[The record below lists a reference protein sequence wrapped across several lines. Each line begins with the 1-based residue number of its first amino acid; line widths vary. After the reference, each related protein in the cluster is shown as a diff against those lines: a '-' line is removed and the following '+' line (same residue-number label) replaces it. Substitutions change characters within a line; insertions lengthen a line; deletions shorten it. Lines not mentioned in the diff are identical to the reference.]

1 MKRNIFAVCDLEVD
15 YALNFMDYMNRKKN
29 IPFEI
34 QAFTS
39 VENLIAYGKQ
49 THIELLLIS
58 GRAMCREVRDLD
70 IGKIIILSE
79 GVHPPELD
87 QYPSVYKYQS
97 SSDVLREV
105 MACYGAE
112 KKTVADQI
120 AVLKKT
126 TEIIGIFSPL
136 GRCLKTSFALTL
148 GQILAKER
156 AVLYLNMEEYS
167 GFEEL
172 MGKGFA
178 HNLSDLLYY
187 VRQDNQNLLYKMN
200 WKQFHPGEVNDM
212 SEKREVI
219 LEAKHVTRRFAA
231 SHGRTLLANNDIN
244 LKMYKGETLGL
255 VGESG
260 CGKSTFMRF
269 LVSLDTPSE
278 GEILYR
284 GTDITKLKG
293 EELRNNRQNIQMVF
307 QDPTLSF
314 NPKMNI
320 RDIVCEPLMNFK
332 KIKKSEKDAVCRKL
346 LEMVELPGDF
356 ADRYPHN
363 MSGGQRQRVAIARAL
378 ALEPEIVV
386 LDEATSA
393 LDVSVQKTV
402 IELITKLQREKNI
415 TFGFICHDIA
425 LVQLVAHQVAVMY
438 LGNLVEV
445 LPGKDLDMKAMHPY
459 TRALMGAVF
468 DINMD
473 FSKPIESIES
483 EAPSPLDL
491 PQGCPFQG
499 RCEHCMDICKKENP
513 KLVEVEDGHS
523 VACHLFQKG
532 SK

>member
-200 WKQFHPGEVNDM
+200 SMIQTINNLDYVPPVQMPADIRTTAWQDWERLFQMLILD
-212 SEKREVI
+212 SSYEVI
-219 LEAKHVTRRFAA
+219 VLDIGCGIDENFQLLDMCKKIYMPVLSDAVSQCKIAQFENLVRIWDYPQILEKTEKINPPLRSREDRDALIEGLLDGTIDMIVTDHAPHSREEKARGLEKSAMGVVGLETSFAACYTSFVKPGVLPLGKLMDLMHDAPMRRFGCGTELAIGQPA
-231 SHGRTLLANNDIN
+231 DLTVFNLSESYVVEPEQFLSMGRATPFAGVTLTGVC
-244 LKMYKGETLGL
+244 KMTMIDGKIVWKEETL
-255 VGESG
+255 
-260 CGKSTFMRF
+260 
-269 LVSLDTPSE
+269 
-278 GEILYR
+278 
-284 GTDITKLKG
+284 
-293 EELRNNRQNIQMVF
+293 
-307 QDPTLSF
+307 
-314 NPKMNI
+314 
-320 RDIVCEPLMNFK
+320 
-332 KIKKSEKDAVCRKL
+332 
-346 LEMVELPGDF
+346 
-356 ADRYPHN
+356 
-363 MSGGQRQRVAIARAL
+363 
-378 ALEPEIVV
+378 
-386 LDEATSA
+386 
-393 LDVSVQKTV
+393 
-402 IELITKLQREKNI
+402 
-415 TFGFICHDIA
+415 
-425 LVQLVAHQVAVMY
+425 
-438 LGNLVEV
+438 
-445 LPGKDLDMKAMHPY
+445 
-459 TRALMGAVF
+459 
-468 DINMD
+468 
-473 FSKPIESIES
+473 
-483 EAPSPLDL
+483 
-491 PQGCPFQG
+491 
-499 RCEHCMDICKKENP
+499 
-513 KLVEVEDGHS
+513 
-523 VACHLFQKG
+523 
-532 SK
+532 

>member
-172 MGKGFA
+172 MHQKFSCT
-178 HNLSDLLYY
+178 LSDLLYY
-187 VRQDNQNLLYKMN
+187 VRQKSPGIILKLNSMIQNVGKLDFVPPVQLPEDIRETAWKDWEYLFQELILHGSYDVIVVDMGNGTEEFFQLLELCKFIYMPVCTDLISQSKLQQFENLL
-200 WKQFHPGEVNDM
+200 D
-212 SEKREVI
+212 
-219 LEAKHVTRRFAA
+219 TRGY
-231 SHGRTLLANNDIN
+231 SH
-244 LKMYKGETLGL
+244 
-255 VGESG
+255 
-260 CGKSTFMRF
+260 
-269 LVSLDTPSE
+269 
-278 GEILYR
+278 
-284 GTDITKLKG
+284 
-293 EELRNNRQNIQMVF
+293 
-307 QDPTLSF
+307 
-314 NPKMNI
+314 
-320 RDIVCEPLMNFK
+320 
-332 KIKKSEKDAVCRKL
+332 L
-346 LEMVELPGDF
+346 LE
-356 ADRYPHN
+356 
-363 MSGGQRQRVAIARAL
+363 
-378 ALEPEIVV
+378 
-386 LDEATSA
+386 
-393 LDVSVQKTV
+393 KTV
-402 IELITKLQREKNI
+402 KMSLPFCETSGNADYPESLIWSP
-415 TFGFICHDIA
+415 
-425 LVQLVAHQVAVMY
+425 
-438 LGNLVEV
+438 LGNYVREL
-445 LPGKDLDMKAMHPY
+445 LGKETSH
-459 TRALMGAVF
+459 
-468 DINMD
+468 
-473 FSKPIESIES
+473 E
-483 EAPSPLDL
+483 
-491 PQGCPFQG
+491 Q
-499 RCEHCMDICKKENP
+499 
-513 KLVEVEDGHS
+513 
-523 VACHLFQKG
+523 
-532 SK
+532 

>member
-1 MKRNIFAVCDLEVD
+1 M
-15 YALNFMDYMNRKKN
+15 
-29 IPFEI
+29 
-34 QAFTS
+34 
-39 VENLIAYGKQ
+39 
-49 THIELLLIS
+49 
-58 GRAMCREVRDLD
+58 
-70 IGKIIILSE
+70 
-79 GVHPPELD
+79 
-87 QYPSVYKYQS
+87 YK
-97 SSDVLREV
+97 
-105 MACYGAE
+105 
-112 KKTVADQI
+112 
-120 AVLKKT
+120 
-126 TEIIGIFSPL
+126 
-136 GRCLKTSFALTL
+136 
-148 GQILAKER
+148 
-156 AVLYLNMEEYS
+156 
-167 GFEEL
+167 
-172 MGKGFA
+172 
-178 HNLSDLLYY
+178 
-187 VRQDNQNLLYKMN
+187 
-200 WKQFHPGEVNDM
+200 
-212 SEKREVI
+212 
-219 LEAKHVTRRFAA
+219 
-231 SHGRTLLANNDIN
+231 GRTLGI
-244 LKMYKGETLGL
+244 

-260 CGKSTFMRF
+260 CGKSTFVRM
-269 LVSLDTPSE
+269 VTSLDKPTS
-278 GEILYR
+278 GEIHYH
-284 GTDITKLKG
+284 GKNITGLSKK
-293 EELRNNRQNIQMVF
+293 ETWANRQNLQMVF
-307 QDPTLSF
+307 QDPLASF
-314 NPKMNI
+314 NPKMKI
-320 RDIVCEPLMNFK
+320 GDILTEPLMNYK
-332 KIKKSEKDAVCRKL
+332 KIKRNERDAKAREL
-346 LEMVELPGDF
+346 LRMVELPEEF
-356 ADRYPHN
+356 VDRYPHN
-363 MSGGQRQRVAIARAL
+363 MSGGQSQRVAIARAL

>member
-172 MGKGFA
+172 FEKEYPYT
-178 HNLSDLLYY
+178 LSDLLYF
-187 VRQDNQNLLYKMN
+187 VKQGSTGIAVKMN
-200 WKQFHPGEVNDM
+200 GMAESMGNVDFIPPVQSPEDIRGTSWQDWEHLLQEIILHSSYEMIVLDIGNGIEEVFQMLDMCTTVYTPIKTDKMSRSKLAQFEELLSVRDYPQILSRMVKLNLPYGQEV
-212 SEKREVI
+212 
-219 LEAKHVTRRFAA
+219 
-231 SHGRTLLANNDIN
+231 LAEPFRAEQ
-244 LKMYKGETLGL
+244 LVWGTLGDF
-255 VGESG
+255 V
-260 CGKSTFMRF
+260 R
-269 LVSLDTPSE
+269 
-278 GEILYR
+278 
-284 GTDITKLKG
+284 
-293 EELRNNRQNIQMVF
+293 EL
-307 QDPTLSF
+307 L
-314 NPKMNI
+314 
-320 RDIVCEPLMNFK
+320 
-332 KIKKSEKDAVCRKL
+332 
-346 LEMVELPGDF
+346 
-356 ADRYPHN
+356 
-363 MSGGQRQRVAIARAL
+363 
-378 ALEPEIVV
+378 
-386 LDEATSA
+386 
-393 LDVSVQKTV
+393 
-402 IELITKLQREKNI
+402 
-415 TFGFICHDIA
+415 
-425 LVQLVAHQVAVMY
+425 
-438 LGNLVEV
+438 
-445 LPGKDLDMKAMHPY
+445 GKD
-459 TRALMGAVF
+459 
-468 DINMD
+468 
-473 FSKPIESIES
+473 
-483 EAPSPLDL
+483 
-491 PQGCPFQG
+491 
-499 RCEHCMDICKKENP
+499 
-513 KLVEVEDGHS
+513 EV
-523 VACHLFQKG
+523 
-532 SK
+532 